1 MKFKKLLKYMLLITL
16 LVVLGFLYGFTNER
30 NNQKEIAEIDIL
42 FEEGLHDFLT
52 HDMVNKLLIQNQLHV
67 KNQAKS
73 IIDLYQLEKAVLANP
88 FVEKASVFLSI
99 QNVLNVQVKQREA
112 IARVLLENGGYYI
125 DKQGE
130 KFPVSDNYS
139 ARVPV
144 ISGVKSDVDLK
155 EIDLFLKE
163 VNKDDFFKSEVV
175 GIHKTNKNEFEM
187 YVRSGNYVIEFGKC
201 EQLEQKFFN
210 LKAFYSKAF
219 LEDKMKEYKTINLK
233 YHNQVVC
240 AK

>member
-1 MKFKKLLKYMLLITL
+1 MKFKKLFKYIL
-16 LVVLGFLYGFTNER
+16 LVTLVVMIGLLYGFTKDR
-30 NNQKEIAEIDIL
+30 NSQKKVIDIAIL
-42 FEEGLHDFLT
+42 FEEGDHDFLT

-67 KNQAKS
+67 KNQTKS

-112 IARVLLENGGYYI
+112 IARVLLESDGYYI

-130 KFPVSDNYS
+130 RFPISDNYS

-144 ISGVKSDVDLK
+144 ISGVKSEEELK
-155 EIDLFLKE
+155 EIDLFLRE
-163 VNKDDFFKSEVV
+163 INKDDFFKSEVV
-175 GIHKTNKNEFEM
+175 GIHKTDKNEFEI
-187 YVRSGNYVIEFGKC
+187 YVRSGRYVIEFGKC
-201 EQLEQKFFN
+201 ERLAQKFFN

-219 LEDKMKEYKTINLK
+219 LEDKIKEYKTINLK